1 MDDYGLCESVL
12 LQTDVV
18 RALLLA
24 VGCEVAIRTLI
35 AGPILMTDDTGE
47 FENRKREAWKP
58 I

>member
-47 FENRKREAWKP
+47 FENRQREAWKP